1 YQGGKYYDNGNYKE
15 SLLKYKYAN
24 TLNPLN
30 GRVLF
35 NLGVNYYIL
44 GFYEDAE
51 QIFKE
56 SIKYHNDKVIYGNLG
71 LCYMKMGD
79 YQRAEEAFKYAIY
92 LDPQFSKASS
102 DLGLLYF
109 KKGNY
114 NGAIEQ
120 WGKILEIDPDFSEN
134 YIILTNLGVV
144 YQKKEM
150 PDKALEYF
158 VQALQLV
165 PEGSPIEDEI
175 EKEINKI
182 YKSKLKN

>member
-1 YQGGKYYDNGNYKE
+1 
-15 SLLKYKYAN
+15 
-24 TLNPLN
+24 
-30 GRVLF
+30 
-35 NLGVNYYIL
+35 
-44 GFYEDAE
+44 
-51 QIFKE
+51 
-56 SIKYHNDKVIYGNLG
+56 
-71 LCYMKMGD
+71 MKMGD

-134 YIILTNLGVV
+134 YIILTNLGAV

-150 PDKALEYF
+150 PDKAQEYF